1 MTQRT
6 RFSLALAAVLAAA
19 GCVGAGGE
27 PLATES
33 EAPVVGNVGA
43 IRGIVIDGSLVP
55 ISGANVSV
63 HGITDVRR
71 TNPEGQFFFPSVPV
85 GGHAIV
91 VEARGFASVSKAVD
105 VAAQETTYT
114 EIVLDRDISE
124 KAYYVIQP
132 WRGIL
137 YCGVTYR
144 QGITSAIGYFLGAS
158 CNFLNS
164 TGIDQSTFFTHLPD
178 NVSIWRGGA
187 AETEWTSTQAF
198 GNGLVQDWA
207 VQGCANN
214 RNATFGRDFGP
225 SPLRNLLGSFE
236 LDYRLQDIP
245 NSSCNGDERCNERG
259 CLMINR
265 IFSWPSTMPDEF
277 LADVGITMQQTFT
290 TYITSFFRL
299 EPPQS
304 FTALADA

>member
-1 MTQRT
+1 MR
-6 RFSLALAAVLAAA
+6 RGSLLPIATAAFLAVA
-19 GCVGAGGE
+19 GCVGGGAE
-27 PLATES
+27 PLATAS
-33 EAPVVGNVGA
+33 EAPVGEDLGA
-43 IRGIVIDGSLVP
+43 LRGLVIDGSLVP
-55 ISGANVSV
+55 VSGANVSV
-63 HGITDVRR
+63 HAVTAVSR
-71 TNPEGQFFFPSVPV
+71 TNTEGQFFFPRVPV
-85 GGHAIV
+85 GEHAVV
-91 VEARGFASVSKAVD
+91 VEARGFESVSKAVVILAD
-105 VAAQETTYT
+105 ETTYA
-114 EIVLDRDISE
+114 EIVLDRDVSE

-144 QGITSAIGYFLGAS
+144 QGVTSVIGYFLGAS
-158 CNFLNS
+158 CNVLNN

-198 GNGLVQDWA
+198 GNGLIQDWA
-207 VQGCANN
+207 VQACANN

-245 NSSCNGDERCNERG
+245 NSSCNGDDRCNERG

-277 LADVGITMQQTFT
+277 QADVGITLQQTFT

-299 EPPQS
+299 EPPQD